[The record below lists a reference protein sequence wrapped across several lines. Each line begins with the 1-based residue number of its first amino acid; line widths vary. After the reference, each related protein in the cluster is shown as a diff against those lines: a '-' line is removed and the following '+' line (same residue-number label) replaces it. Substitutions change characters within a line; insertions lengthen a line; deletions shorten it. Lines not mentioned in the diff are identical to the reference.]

1 MDLGTAL
8 VVPFLAGV
16 ASAASPCLLPLYPGF
31 LAYLSGGTAGGRSM
45 PAWPLG
51 FLVLAGVLTAML
63 GVGLVLAAVGAS
75 SASVVGYLVPVIDAL
90 LVVIGLLLLAGRNPF
105 ARLPQAPIPVLRHP
119 FAGAYVY
126 GLLLGPVALPCAG
139 PFLVTIFVI
148 SVGLADAAP
157 RVLTFLV
164 YGLGF
169 GLPLLALSF
178 LAAARRQALAGQIA
192 RHHTAVDRI
201 LGTLLV
207 VVGVYDFAINLELT
221 RATFGL

>member
-1 MDLGTAL
+1 MDLGTVFL
-8 VVPFLAGV
+8 VPFLAGV

-31 LAYLSGGTAGGRSM
+31 LAYLSGGGTEGRSL

-51 FLVLAGVLTAML
+51 FLVLGGVLTAML
-63 GVGLVLAAVGAS
+63 GVGLVLAVVGAS
-75 SASVVGYLVPVIDAL
+75 SASVVGYLVPVVDGL
-90 LVVIGLLLLAGRNPF
+90 LVAIGLLLLADRNPF
-105 ARLPQAPIPVLRHP
+105 ARLPQAPIPLLRDP

-157 RVLTFLV
+157 RVFTFLV

-178 LAAARRQALAGQIA
+178 LAGARRQWLASQVA
-192 RHHTAVDRI
+192 RRHTVINRA

-207 VVGVYDFAINLELT
+207 VVGLYDFSINLELT

>member
-1 MDLGTAL
+1 MDLGTVF

-31 LAYLSGGTAGGRSM
+31 LAYLSGGGTEGRSL

-51 FLVLAGVLTAML
+51 FLVLGGVLTAML
-63 GVGLVLAAVGAS
+63 GVGLVLAVVGAS
-75 SASVVGYLVPVIDAL
+75 SASVVGYLVPVVDGL
-90 LVVIGLLLLAGRNPF
+90 LVAIGLLLLADRNPF
-105 ARLPQAPIPVLRHP
+105 ARLPQAPIPLLRDP

-157 RVLTFLV
+157 RVFTFLV

-178 LAAARRQALAGQIA
+178 LAGARRQWLASQVA
-192 RHHTAVDRI
+192 RRHTVINRA

-207 VVGVYDFAINLELT
+207 VVGIYDFSINLELT

>member
-1 MDLGTAL
+1 MDLGTVFL
-8 VVPFLAGV
+8 VPFLAGV

-31 LAYLSGGTAGGRSM
+31 LAYLSGGSAEGRSM

-51 FLVLAGVLTAML
+51 FLVLGGVLTAML
-63 GVGLVLAAVGAS
+63 GVGLVLAVVGAS
-75 SASVVGYLVPVIDAL
+75 SASVVGYLVPVVDGL
-90 LVVIGLLLLAGRNPF
+90 LVAIGLLLLTDRNPF
-105 ARLPQAPIPVLRHP
+105 ARLPQAPIPLLRDP

-169 GLPLLALSF
+169 GLPLLALSL
-178 LAAARRQALAGQIA
+178 LAGARRQWLASQVA
-192 RHHTAVDRI
+192 RRHAVINRA

-207 VVGVYDFAINLELT
+207 VVGVYDLTINIDLI

>member
-1 MDLGTAL
+1 MDLGTVL
-8 VVPFLAGV
+8 LVPFLAGV

-31 LAYLSGGTAGGRSM
+31 LAYLAGTGPEGRSL

-51 FLVLAGVLTAML
+51 FLVLGGVLTAML
-63 GVGLVLAAVGAS
+63 SVGLLLALVGAS
-75 SASVVGYLVPVIDAL
+75 SASVVGYLVPFVDGL
-90 LVVIGLLLLAGRNPF
+90 LVVIGVLLLADRNPF
-105 ARLPQAPIPVLRHP
+105 ARLPQAPIPLMRDP

-148 SVGLADAAP
+148 SVGLADAVP

-169 GLPLLALSF
+169 GLPLLALSL
-178 LAAARRQALAGQIA
+178 LAGARRQWLASQVA
-192 RHHTAVDRI
+192 RRHTALNRV

-207 VVGVYDFAINLELT
+207 VVGVYDFAINLDLI
-221 RATFGL
+221 RSTFGV

>member
-1 MDLGTAL
+1 MDLGTVF
-8 VVPFLAGV
+8 VVPFLAGI

-31 LAYLSGGTAGGRSM
+31 LAYLSGGGTEGRSL

-51 FLVLAGVLTAML
+51 FLVLGGVLTAML
-63 GVGLVLAAVGAS
+63 GVGLVLAVVGAS
-75 SASVVGYLVPVIDAL
+75 SASVVGYLVPVVDGL
-90 LVVIGLLLLAGRNPF
+90 LVAIGLLLLADRNPF
-105 ARLPQAPIPVLRHP
+105 ARLPQAPIPLLRDP

-157 RVLTFLV
+157 RVFTFLV

-178 LAAARRQALAGQIA
+178 LAGARRQWLASQVA
-192 RHHTAVDRI
+192 RRHTVINRA

-207 VVGVYDFAINLELT
+207 VVGIYDFSINLELT

>member
-1 MDLGTAL
+1 MDLGTVFL
-8 VVPFLAGV
+8 VPFLAGV

-31 LAYLSGGTAGGRSM
+31 LAYLSGGGTEGRSL

-51 FLVLAGVLTAML
+51 FLVLGGVLTAML

-75 SASVVGYLVPVIDAL
+75 SASVVGYLVPVVDGL
-90 LVVIGLLLLAGRNPF
+90 LVAIGVLLLADRNPF
-105 ARLPQAPIPVLRHP
+105 ARLPQAPIPLLRDP

-157 RVLTFLV
+157 RVFTFLV

-178 LAAARRQALAGQIA
+178 LAGARRQWLASQVA
-192 RHHTAVDRI
+192 RRHTVINRA

-207 VVGVYDFAINLELT
+207 VVGIYDFSINLELT